1 MYVYMYACM
10 YIFSTLTTY
19 ILCIYVCIMYACNV
33 LYIFSICM
41 HICLRDW
48 ICFYLLKIV
57 RALGD
62 CQLKEGNNR
71 IVVPDPEISAFS
83 PSKKDQFIIVATD
96 GLWDVMSS
104 QSAVEYV
111 NNILVDEDLL
121 G

>member
-1 MYVYMYACM
+1 
-10 YIFSTLTTY
+10 
-19 ILCIYVCIMYACNV
+19 
-33 LYIFSICM
+33 
-41 HICLRDW
+41 
-48 ICFYLLKIV
+48 
-57 RALGD
+57 LGD

-111 NNILVDEDLL
+111 NNILVEENLLL
-121 G
+121 GVLT